1 MGAAVQMLEW
11 YKTKSVTLAR
21 AKDMSVEALR
31 DKIVVG
37 EFVDIEK
44 PELLETLT
52 AMRAKAMA
60 SA

>member
-1 MGAAVQMLEW
+1 MLEW